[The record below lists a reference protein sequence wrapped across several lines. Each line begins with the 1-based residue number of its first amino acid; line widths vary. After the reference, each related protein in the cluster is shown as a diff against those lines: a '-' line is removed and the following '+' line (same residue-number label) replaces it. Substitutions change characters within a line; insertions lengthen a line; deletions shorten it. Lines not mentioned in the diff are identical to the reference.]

1 VNSLSEIN
9 DFGISFSRPQNEQV
23 KLPED
28 ITLLSSEQLAEKF
41 SQLTAWA
48 DYIASQ
54 LTFAQLEERGAQRA
68 SDLVENRLLVS
79 RMGTAARGE
88 RVTYVKA
95 QISLEPE
102 VIEAQNKYEEKY
114 AYRKLVEMMLSNH
127 ERDLTLVSRE
137 ITRRTHDQR
146 AFRKD
151 YGV

>member
-1 VNSLSEIN
+1 MTSLEAITN
-9 DFGISFSRPQNEQV
+9 FGITFSRPESEQV

-54 LTFAQLEERGAQRA
+54 LTFAQLDERSAQRH
-68 SDLVENRLLVS
+68 LELTENRLLVT
-79 RMGTAARGE
+79 RMGNAVRGE

-95 QISLEPE
+95 ELSLDPE
-102 VIEAQNKYEEKY
+102 ITAAHNKYEEKY

-137 ITRRTHDQR
+137 ITRRTYDQR
-146 AFRKD
+146 ALRKD